1 MGGILQTGQ
10 HYTSTAAQALKQ
22 RKKTNRYFTQQAQ
35 ELTDRLRQTVQEQ
48 ENQTNYLFRSLAE
61 KNRQLAQY
69 AREQAS
75 SLQADLARAGL
86 DRSSA
91 TVQLLLEKDKNQAAA
106 AREKEARSM
115 AAQLNAAQAQTA
127 EQAASL
133 REEISQAH
141 RRANK
146 KSTVW
151 KMTKK
156 LFSWFK

>member
-1 MGGILQTGQ
+1 MGGILQTGRY
-10 HYTSTAAQALKQ
+10 YTSTAAQALKQ
-22 RKKTNRYFTQQAQ
+22 RKKTNRYFTQQARQ
-35 ELTDRLRQTVQEQ
+35 LTDRLEQMGQEQ
-48 ENQTNYLFRSLAE
+48 EAQTNYLFQSLAE

-75 SLQADLARAGL
+75 ALQNHLAQNGL

-91 TVQLLLEKDKNQAAA
+91 TVQLLLEKNKNQHAAQ
-106 AREKEARSM
+106 REKEARAT
-115 AAQLNAAQAQTA
+115 AAQLNAEQAQTDA
-127 EQAASL
+127 QGALL
-133 REEISQAH
+133 REEIAQAH